1 MKEED
6 KVKWDKNLEF
16 VDRRFLNQS
25 NYHTTANVVAKISS
39 EFYNERPY
47 CDFHIS
53 DCNRTISLDIDSD
66 NEDDLKNSIY
76 KMEQIIDVATE
87 MKDALIKLKPYL
99 KKLEEEK
106 LRKKK
111 KREEEELNE
120 S

>member
-6 KVKWDKNLEF
+6 KVKWDKDLEF
-16 VDRRFLNQS
+16 ASRRFLNQI
-25 NYHTTANVVAKISS
+25 NYHSTGSIMARISS
-39 EFYNERPY
+39 DSYSEIPY
-47 CDFHIS
+47 CDFYIS
-53 DCNRTISLDIDSD
+53 NCDRTIFLEIDSSD
-66 NEDDLKNSIY
+66 EEDLKNSIH

>member
-1 MKEED
+1 MRKERLITYE
-6 KVKWDKNLEF
+6 ES
-16 VDRRFLNQS
+16 LN
-25 NYHTTANVVAKISS
+25 
-39 EFYNERPY
+39 
-47 CDFHIS
+47 
-53 DCNRTISLDIDSD
+53 
-66 NEDDLKNSIY
+66 LKNSIY